1 MDYRLVVDGGGTS
14 TRAVVADAAG
24 HIVARGLAGPGNLAV
39 QPREAWLA
47 AVLAAVREACAQLPG
62 TSAGTPRFTRVWVGA
77 AGINDAADERAA
89 AGLLEQALSYEHLSV
104 TNDAALLCAPDV
116 GAACVVAVAGTGS
129 VVQAYGPGVACKR
142 ALAARIGGLGWLLG
156 DEGSAYGIGREA
168 LRAALDGETSMHAA
182 ICAVWGVRESE
193 TLLARVYA
201 PGDAKARIAALS
213 PVVIH
218 GAARGE
224 PAALRIVDKETE
236 RLATQIVR
244 AYAALNH
251 RAILSLGGALVH
263 EPVYQAALLR
273 HVGSLPWLRV
283 DAISDAAAC
292 AARAT

>member
-1 MDYRLVVDGGGTS
+1 MIAALKDVRPEA
-14 TRAVVADAAG
+14 RAVVLTGYGNIATAVTAVKLGAVDYLAKPADADD
-24 HIVARGLAGPGNLAV
+24 VY
-39 QPREAWLA
+39 
-47 AVLAAVREACAQLPG
+47 
-62 TSAGTPRFTRVWVGA
+62 
-77 AGINDAADERAA
+77 
-89 AGLLEQALSYEHLSV
+89 QAL
-104 TNDAALLCAPDV
+104 
-116 GAACVVAVAGTGS
+116 
-129 VVQAYGPGVACKR
+129 
-142 ALAARIGGLGWLLG
+142 I
-156 DEGSAYGIGREA
+156 
-168 LRAALDGETSMHAA
+168 
-182 ICAVWGVRESE
+182 
-193 TLLARVYA
+193 A

-218 GAARGE
+218 GAARGD

-236 RLATQIVR
+236 RLAAQIVR